1 MAQSRG
7 LYIRVGALVLA
18 GLGLALGLVLFLT
31 ANRPG
36 DSAVIFETYFRESVQ
51 GLDVGAA
58 VRYRGVAIGRVDELG
73 LVSAEY
79 RRIERETFG
88 PAFQL
93 VFVRFSVDTRRV
105 GEAPSVDDAI
115 RLGLRARIAAA
126 GITGVYYVELD
137 FVDPER
143 YPVLQVPWEPRHTYL
158 PAIPSTVAQVQTAAE
173 TLLQRL
179 QDVDVGGLL
188 GNLAGVL
195 ADLRQETQE
204 GGNLAET
211 LREAAALLRNLRS
224 AVVDADLPGAVGEL
238 RGAAAEA
245 RGTAAEARELIASR
259 EVRQLLANAAAAAAE
274 VRTAATRLPGTI
286 AALESGLRTA
296 RGASTEIQAEL
307 APILRDLRSAVGN
320 LRDTTEA
327 LRRSPSQALFGAPPP
342 PPRERR

>member
-1 MAQSRG
+1 MATQSRG

-18 GLGLALGLVLFLT
+18 GLALALGFVLFLS

-36 DSAVIFETYFRESVQ
+36 DSAVRFETYLRESVQ
-51 GLDVGAA
+51 GLEVGAA
-58 VRYRGVAIGRVDELG
+58 VRYRGVSIGRVEELG

-79 RRIERETFG
+79 RRAEGDTFG

-143 YPVLQVPWEPRHTYL
+143 HPVLGVPWEPRYTYI
-158 PAIPSTVAQVQTAAE
+158 PAIPSTVAQVQNAAE
-173 TLLQRL
+173 ALLGRL
-179 QDVDVGGLL
+179 QDVDIGGLL
-188 GNLAGVL
+188 GNLSGLL

-204 GGNLAET
+204 GGNVAES
-211 LREAAALLRNLRS
+211 LREAASLLRTLRT
-224 AVVDADLPGAVGEL
+224 AAEDANLPGAVGEL
-238 RGAAAEA
+238 RSAAAEA
-245 RGTAAEARELIASR
+245 RGAAAEARELIASR
-259 EVRQLLANAAAAAAE
+259 EARQLLANAAAAAAE

-327 LRRSPSQALFGAPPP
+327 LRRSPGQALFGAPPP
-342 PPRERR
+342 PERR

>member
-7 LYIRVGALVLA
+7 LYLRVGALVLA
-18 GLGLALGLVLFLT
+18 GLGLALGFVLFLT

-36 DSAVIFETYFRESVQ
+36 DSAILFETYLRESVQ
-51 GLDVGAA
+51 GLEVGAA
-58 VRYRGVAIGRVDELG
+58 VRYRGVSIGRVEGVG

-79 RRIERETFG
+79 HRMEGDTFG

-93 VFVRFSVDTRRV
+93 VYVRFAVDTRRV
-105 GEAPSVDDAI
+105 GEGPSVDDAI

-143 YPVLQVPWEPRHTYL
+143 FPVPTVPWQPRYTFI
-158 PAIPSTVAQVQTAAE
+158 PAIPSTVAQVQNAAE
-173 TLLQRL
+173 ALLQKL
-179 QDVDVGGLL
+179 QGVDVGGLL
-188 GNLAGVL
+188 ENVAGL
-195 ADLRQETQE
+195 LSDLRRETREDGDVAQ
-204 GGNLAET
+204 T
-211 LREAAALLRNLRS
+211 LREAATLLRTLRV
-224 AVVDADLPGAVGEL
+224 AAEEADIPGVVGEL

-245 RGTAAEARELIASR
+245 RGTAADARELIASR
-259 EVRQLLANAAAAAAE
+259 EMRQTLANAAAAAAE
-274 VRTAATRLPGTI
+274 VRTSATRLPGTI

-327 LRRSPSQALFGAPPP
+327 LRRSPGQALFGAPPP
-342 PPRERR
+342 PERR

>member
-1 MAQSRG
+1 VAQSRA
-7 LYIRVGALVLA
+7 LYVRVGALVLA
-18 GLGLALGLVLFLT
+18 GLGLGLAFVLFLT

-36 DSAVIFETYFRESVQ
+36 DSAVMFETYLRESVQ
-51 GLDVGAA
+51 GLEVGAA
-58 VRYRGVAIGRVDELG
+58 VRYRGVSIGRVEGLG

-79 RRIERETFG
+79 QRAERDTFG

-105 GEAPSVDDAI
+105 GEGPSVEDAI
-115 RLGLRARIAAA
+115 RLGLRARLAAA

-143 YPVLQVPWEPRHTYL
+143 FPVLGVPWEPRHTYI
-158 PAIPSTVAQVQTAAE
+158 PAIPSTVAQVQNAAE

-179 QDVDVGGLL
+179 QDVDVAGLL
-188 GNLAGVL
+188 TNLTGL
-195 ADLRQETQE
+195 LSDIRRETRE
-204 GGNLAET
+204 GGDIAEILGET
-211 LREAAALLRNLRS
+211 VALLRTLRT
-224 AVVDADLPGAVGEL
+224 AAEEADLPGAVGEL

-245 RGTAAEARELIASR
+245 RGTAAEARELIAGR
-259 EVRQLLANAAAAAAE
+259 EMRQLLANAAAAAAE

-327 LRRSPSQALFGAPPP
+327 LRRSPGQALFGAPPP
-342 PPRERR
+342 RERR

>member
-1 MAQSRG
+1 VAAQPRG
-7 LYIRVGALVLA
+7 LYLRVGALVLA
-18 GLGLALGLVLFLT
+18 GLGLALGFVLFLT

-36 DSAVIFETYFRESVQ
+36 DSAAVYETYLRESVQ
-51 GLDVGAA
+51 GLEVGAA
-58 VRYRGVAIGRVDELG
+58 VRYRGVSIGRVEGLG

-79 RRIERETFG
+79 RRAEGDSFG

-126 GITGVYYVELD
+126 GITGVYYLELD

-143 YPVLQVPWEPRHTYL
+143 FMVMDVPWEPRHTYI

-188 GNLAGVL
+188 GNLTGLL
-195 ADLRQETQE
+195 ADLRKETQE
-204 GGNLAET
+204 NGDLAVA
-211 LREAAALLRNLRS
+211 LREAAALLRTLRG
-224 AVVDADLPGAVGEL
+224 AAEEADLPAAVGEL

-245 RGTAAEARELIASR
+245 RGAAAEARELIASR
-259 EVRQLLANAAAAAAE
+259 ETRQLLANVAAAAAE
-274 VRTAATRLPGTI
+274 ARTAAARLPAAI
-286 AALESGLRTA
+286 ASLEAGLRTA

-320 LRDTTEA
+320 LRDTTET
-327 LRRSPSQALFGAPPP
+327 LRRSPGQALFGAPPP
-342 PPRERR
+342 PERR

>member
-1 MAQSRG
+1 MQRSRG
-7 LYIRVGALVLA
+7 LYVRVGALVLA
-18 GLGLALGLVLFLT
+18 GLGLALAFVLFLT

-36 DSAVIFETYFRESVQ
+36 DSAEMYETYLRESVQ
-51 GLDVGAA
+51 GLEVGAA
-58 VRYRGVAIGRVDELG
+58 VRYRGVSIGRVEGLG

-79 RRIERETFG
+79 HRAEGDTFG

-105 GEAPSVDDAI
+105 GEGPSVDDAI

-143 YPVLQVPWEPRHTYL
+143 FPASDVPWQPRHTFI
-158 PAIPSTVAQVQTAAE
+158 PAIPSTVAQVQNAAE
-173 TLLQRL
+173 ALLQKL
-179 QDVDVGGLL
+179 QGVDVGGLL
-188 GNLAGVL
+188 DNLTGVL
-195 ADLRQETQE
+195 ADLRRETRD
-204 GGNLAET
+204 GGGVAET
-211 LREAAALLRNLRS
+211 LQEAAALLRTLR
-224 AVVDADLPGAVGEL
+224 AAAEEADLPGLVGEV

-245 RGTAAEARELIASR
+245 RGTAAEARELVSSR
-259 EVRQLLANAAAAAAE
+259 ELRQALANAAAAAAE
-274 VRTAATRLPGTI
+274 VRTAAARLPATI

-327 LRRSPSQALFGAPPP
+327 LRRSPGQALFGAPPP
-342 PPRERR
+342 PERR

>member
-1 MAQSRG
+1 MAQPRG
-7 LYIRVGALVLA
+7 LYLRVGALVLA
-18 GLGLALGLVLFLT
+18 GLGLALGFVLFLT

-36 DSAVIFETYFRESVQ
+36 DSAALYETYLRESVQ
-51 GLDVGAA
+51 GLEVGAA
-58 VRYRGVAIGRVDELG
+58 VRYRGVNIGRVEDLG

-79 RRIERETFG
+79 RRAEGDTFG
-88 PAFQL
+88 PAYQL

-105 GEAPSVDDAI
+105 GEGPSVEDAL

-143 YPVLQVPWEPRHTYL
+143 FPVPSVPWQPRHIFI
-158 PAIPSTVAQVQTAAE
+158 PAIPSTVAQVQNAAE

-179 QDVDVGGLL
+179 QAVDVGGLL
-188 GNLAGVL
+188 ENLTGLL
-195 ADLRQETQE
+195 ADLRRETRE
-204 GGNLAET
+204 DGDVAAT
-211 LREAAALLRNLRS
+211 LRESAALLRTLRV
-224 AVVDADLPGAVGEL
+224 AAEEADLPGVLGEL

-259 EVRQLLANAAAAAAE
+259 ETRQALANAAAAAAE
-274 VRTAATRLPGTI
+274 VRTAAARLPQTI

-327 LRRSPSQALFGAPPP
+327 LRRSPGQALFGAPPP
-342 PPRERR
+342 PERR

>member
-1 MAQSRG
+1 VQRSRS
-7 LYIRVGALVLA
+7 LYLRVGALVLA
-18 GLGLALGLVLFLT
+18 GLGLALGFVLFLT

-36 DSAVIFETYFRESVQ
+36 DSAVMFETYLRESVQ
-51 GLDVGAA
+51 GLEVGAA
-58 VRYRGVAIGRVDELG
+58 VRYRGVSIGRVEELG

-79 RRIERETFG
+79 QRAEGETFG

-105 GEAPSVDDAI
+105 GEGPTVEDAI

-143 YPVLQVPWEPRHTYL
+143 FPFSKVPWEPRHTFI
-158 PAIPSTVAQVQTAAE
+158 PAIPSTVAQVQNAAE
-173 TLLQRL
+173 VLLQQL
-179 QDVDVGGLL
+179 QGVDVGGLL
-188 GNLAGVL
+188 QSLAGL
-195 ADLRQETQE
+195 LSDLRQETRE
-204 GGNLAET
+204 NGDLAVT
-211 LREAAALLRNLRS
+211 LREAAGLLRTLRT
-224 AVVDADLPGAVGEL
+224 AAEEGDLPGLLGEL

-245 RGTAAEARELIASR
+245 RGTAAEARELVASR
-259 EVRQLLANAAAAAAE
+259 EARQLLANAAAAAAE
-274 VRTAATRLPGTI
+274 VRTAAARLPATI
-286 AALESGLRTA
+286 AALESGLRVA

-327 LRRSPSQALFGAPPP
+327 LRRSPGQALFGAPPP
-342 PPRERR
+342 PERR

>member
-1 MAQSRG
+1 MERSRG
-7 LYIRVGALVLA
+7 LYVRVGALVLA
-18 GLGLALGLVLFLT
+18 GLGLALGFVLFLT

-36 DSAVIFETYFRESVQ
+36 DSAEMYETYLRESVQ
-51 GLDVGAA
+51 GLEVGAA
-58 VRYRGVAIGRVDELG
+58 VRYRGVSIGRVEGVG

-79 RRIERETFG
+79 NRAEGDSFG
-88 PAFQL
+88 PAYQL
-93 VFVRFSVDTRRV
+93 VYVRFSVDTRRV

-143 YPVLQVPWEPRHTYL
+143 FPVADVPWDPRYTYI
-158 PAIPSTVAQVQTAAE
+158 PAIPSTVAQVQNAAE
-173 TLLQRL
+173 ALLQKL
-179 QDVDVGGLL
+179 QGVDVGGLL
-188 GNLAGVL
+188 ENINGLL
-195 ADLRQETQE
+195 ADLRRETRE
-204 GGNLAET
+204 GGDVAET
-211 LREAAALLRNLRS
+211 LQEAGALLRTLRA
-224 AVVDADLPGAVGEL
+224 AVERADLPGVLGEM

-245 RGTAAEARELIASR
+245 RGAAAEASELLASR
-259 EVRQLLANAAAAAAE
+259 ELRETLANAAAAAAE
-274 VRTAATRLPGTI
+274 VRTAAARLPATI

-327 LRRSPSQALFGAPPP
+327 LRRSPGQALFGAPPP
-342 PPRERR
+342 PERR

>member
-1 MAQSRG
+1 MARSRG
-7 LYIRVGALVLA
+7 LYVRVGALVLA
-18 GLGLALGLVLFLT
+18 GLGLGLGFVLFLT

-36 DSAVIFETYFRESVQ
+36 DSAVMYETYLRESVQ
-51 GLDVGAA
+51 GLEVGTA
-58 VRYRGVAIGRVDELG
+58 VRYRGVSIGRVEEVG

-79 RRIERETFG
+79 RRAESDSFG

-105 GEAPSVDDAI
+105 GEAPSMDDAI

-143 YPVLQVPWEPRHTYL
+143 FPVSDVPWEPRHTFI
-158 PAIPSTVAQVQTAAE
+158 PAIPSTVAQVQNAAE
-173 TLLQRL
+173 ALLQKL
-179 QDVDVGGLL
+179 EGVDVGGLL
-188 GNLAGVL
+188 ENLTGL
-195 ADLRQETQE
+195 LSDLRRETRE
-204 GGNLAET
+204 GGDVAQT
-211 LREAAALLRNLRS
+211 LQEAAALLRTLR
-224 AVVDADLPGAVGEL
+224 AAAEEADVPGVLGEL

-259 EVRQLLANAAAAAAE
+259 ELRETLANAAAAAAQ
-274 VRTAATRLPGTI
+274 VRTAAARLPATI

-307 APILRDLRSAVGN
+307 APILRDLRSAVGS
-320 LRDTTEA
+320 LRDTTEV
-327 LRRSPSQALFGAPPP
+327 LRRSPGQALFGAPPP
-342 PPRERR
+342 PERR

>member
-1 MAQSRG
+1 MATQSRS

-18 GLGLALGLVLFLT
+18 GLGLALGFVLFLT

-36 DSAVIFETYFRESVQ
+36 ESAQLFETYLRESVQ
-51 GLDVGAA
+51 GLEVGAA
-58 VRYRGVAIGRVDELG
+58 VRYRGVSIGRVEGLG

-79 RRIERETFG
+79 RRTERETFG

-126 GITGVYYVELD
+126 GITGVYYLELD

-143 YPVLQVPWEPRHTYL
+143 YPVLGVPWEPRYTYI
-158 PAIPSTVAQVQTAAE
+158 PAIPSTVAQVQNAAE
-173 TLLQRL
+173 ALLQRL
-179 QDVDVGGLL
+179 QDVDIGGLL
-188 GNLAGVL
+188 GNLTGVL
-195 ADLRQETQE
+195 SDLRHETQD
-204 GGNLAET
+204 GGNLAEILRETASLLRT
-211 LREAAALLRNLRS
+211 LRAAAE
-224 AVVDADLPGAVGEL
+224 DADLPGAVGEL

-245 RGTAAEARELIASR
+245 RELVASR
-259 EVRQLLANAAAAAAE
+259 EARQLLANAAAAAAE

-327 LRRSPSQALFGAPPP
+327 LRRSPGQALFGAPPP
-342 PPRERR
+342 PERR

>member
-1 MAQSRG
+1 MRRSRG
-7 LYIRVGALVLA
+7 LYVRVGALVLA
-18 GLGLALGLVLFLT
+18 GLGLALAFVLFLT

-36 DSAVIFETYFRESVQ
+36 DSAEMYETYLRESVQ
-51 GLDVGAA
+51 GLEVGAA
-58 VRYRGVAIGRVDELG
+58 VRYRGVSIGRVEGLG

-79 RRIERETFG
+79 HRAEGDTFG

-105 GEAPSVDDAI
+105 GEGPSVDDAI

-143 YPVLQVPWEPRHTYL
+143 FPASDVPWQPRHTFI
-158 PAIPSTVAQVQTAAE
+158 PAIPSTVAQVQNAAE
-173 TLLQRL
+173 ALLQKL
-179 QDVDVGGLL
+179 QGVDVGGLL
-188 GNLAGVL
+188 DNLTGVL
-195 ADLRQETQE
+195 ADLRRETRD
-204 GGNLAET
+204 GGGVAET
-211 LREAAALLRNLRS
+211 LQEAAALLRTLR
-224 AVVDADLPGAVGEL
+224 AAAEEADLPGLVGEV

-245 RGTAAEARELIASR
+245 RGTAAEARELVSSR
-259 EVRQLLANAAAAAAE
+259 ELRQALANAAAAAAE
-274 VRTAATRLPGTI
+274 VRTAAARLPATI
-286 AALESGLRTA
+286 AALESGLRIA

-327 LRRSPSQALFGAPPP
+327 LRRSPGQALFGAPPP
-342 PPRERR
+342 PERR